1 VSQSWDLACGY
12 RTSQFWDT
20 QACRRIFLGTPGRG
34 IVPQVGLTSS
44 RINKLSGVP
53 DGLSQIWDVPISPHV
68 DPIAGIYVD
77 QVSDIASGVSTS
89 WGTYVRTER
98 QRRGINQDDLADQVG
113 VDRKTLMRIED
124 GTTKRVDLA
133 LLIDICA
140 ALGIRPSDAIADLAP
155 DAEHVPL
162 PPPLPREIARLVD
175 NFNALDPVDQFLLL
189 QRVDWVNEWIELW
202 MRQRGERRASG

>member
-1 VSQSWDLACGY
+1 ME
-12 RTSQFWDT
+12 
-20 QACRRIFLGTPGRG
+20 
-34 IVPQVGLTSS
+34 
-44 RINKLSGVP
+44 N
-53 DGLSQIWDVPISPHV
+53 
-68 DPIAGIYVD
+68 
-77 QVSDIASGVSTS
+77 GVSTS

-162 PPPLPREIARLVD
+162 PPPLPQPIRRLVD
-175 NFNALDPVDQFLLL
+175 NFNALDSADQALLL